1 MNSRAQNAPG
11 VTGEG
16 HGRAREP
23 GWYPF
28 ATPEEIQ
35 EHERLRAELRA
46 AQWRVVELEHE
57 VKQTHRA
64 GEALDAENQRT
75 LDEVAGLVRPGE
87 VLDEPALLEA
97 VQRLAEHARA
107 AYWLAAWRGISHDHV
122 AGIVGGL
129 LLGSGVD
136 VLERIHRHT
145 RAALDRAGR

>member
-35 EHERLRAELRA
+35 EHERL
-46 AQWRVVELEHE
+46 
-57 VKQTHRA
+57 
-64 GEALDAENQRT
+64 
-75 LDEVAGLVRPGE
+75 
-87 VLDEPALLEA
+87 
-97 VQRLAEHARA
+97 AEHARA

-122 AGIVGGL
+122 AGIVGGT